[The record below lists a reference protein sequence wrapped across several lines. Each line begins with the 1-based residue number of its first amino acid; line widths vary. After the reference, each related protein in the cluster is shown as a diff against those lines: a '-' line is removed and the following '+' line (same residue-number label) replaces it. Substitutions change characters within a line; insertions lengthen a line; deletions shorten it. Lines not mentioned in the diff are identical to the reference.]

1 MKKLLLLSGMFV
13 FFSLSLYSQA
23 GKVKGYWLTQ
33 EGTSQINIY
42 QSTDGKYYGKIIWL
56 EEPMEEG
63 DIKRDKDNPDPAL
76 RKTPLLNL
84 VILKGFEYDAAK
96 KEWKNGTI
104 YDPKNGKT
112 YDCYMWFN
120 QGMDNVLQIKG
131 FVLGMRFLGR
141 ESTWTRENAKRE

>member
-1 MKKLLLLSGMFV
+1 MKKLLLLSGMFA
-13 FFSLSLYSQA
+13 FFSLALYSQA
-23 GKVKGYWLTQ
+23 GKVKGYWLTE

-42 QSTDGKYYGKIIWL
+42 QSTDGKYYGKIVWL

-63 DIKRDKDNPDPAL
+63 DIKRDKENPDASL
-76 RKTPLLNL
+76 RKTPLLDL
-84 VILKGFEYDAAK
+84 VMLKGFEYDAAN

-104 YDPKNGKT
+104 YDPKSGKT

-120 QGMDNVLQIKG
+120 PGKDDVLQIKG

-141 ESTWTRENAKRE
+141 ESTWLREKAKR